1 MKQFISILIITII
14 VNVLC
19 IWDLIFTHDVFK
31 TMKTESDQIYEAL
44 LSTPITDEN
53 VSGKII
59 DLKKYW
65 TDKMNLLVV
74 SISRKDLQP
83 ISDYLNYLDSAITNN
98 DQDSAVTYALHLKY
112 NLEGLHE
119 TVGFSLSNLL

>member
-1 MKQFISILIITII
+1 
-14 VNVLC
+14 
-19 IWDLIFTHDVFK
+19 
-31 TMKTESDQIYEAL
+31 MKTESDQIYEAL

-65 TDKMNLLVV
+65 TDKMNVLVV

>member
-59 DLKKYW
+59 DLEKYW
-65 TDKMNLLVV
+65 TDKLNVLVV

>member
-14 VNVLC
+14 VNLLC
-19 IWDLIFTHDVFK
+19 IWDLVFTQNVFK
-31 TMKTESDQIYEAL
+31 TMKTESDQIYEQL
-44 LSTPITDEN
+44 LTTPITDED
-53 VSGKII
+53 VSSKII

-65 TDKMNLLVV
+65 TDKMNVLVI

-83 ISDYLNYLDSAITNN
+83 ISDYLNYIDSAITNN
-98 DQDSAVTYALHLKY
+98 DQESAITYALHLKY

>member
-65 TDKMNLLVV
+65 TDKMNVLVV

>member
-14 VNVLC
+14 VNFLC
-19 IWDLIFTHDVFK
+19 IWDLWFTQDVFK
-31 TMKTESDQIYEAL
+31 HMKQESSEIYETL
-44 LSTPITDEN
+44 LTTPVTDEK
-53 VSGKII
+53 VSKQIL
-59 DLKKYW
+59 DLKEYW
-65 TDKMNLLVV
+65 TEKMNVLVI

-83 ISDYLNYLDSAITNN
+83 ISDHLNFIDSAITNN
-98 DQDSAVTYALHLKY
+98 DQESAITYALHLKY

>member
-65 TDKMNLLVV
+65 TDKMNVLVV

-98 DQDSAVTYALHLKY
+98 DQDSAVTYALHLNY

>member
-14 VNVLC
+14 VNILC
-19 IWDLIFTHDVFK
+19 VWDLCFTQDVFK
-31 TMKTESDQIYEAL
+31 YMKSESEEIYEAVL
-44 LSTPITDEN
+44 TTPITDEK
-53 VSGKII
+53 VSSKILE
-59 DLKKYW
+59 LKDYW
-65 TDKMNLLVV
+65 TDKMNVLVI

-83 ISDYLNYLDSAITNN
+83 VSDQLNFLDSAITNN
-98 DQDSAVTYALHLKY
+98 DQESAITYALHLKY

>member
-53 VSGKII
+53 VSGKITVA
-59 DLKKYW
+59 LPGKEG
-65 TDKMNLLVV
+65 M
-74 SISRKDLQP
+74 
-83 ISDYLNYLDSAITNN
+83 AILAKRNK
-98 DQDSAVTYALHLKY
+98 A
-112 NLEGLHE
+112 
-119 TVGFSLSNLL
+119 